1 MSGDDT
7 TDYELSRRTFAKAAG
22 VAAGGGL
29 LGASIGS
36 AAAADSFR
44 TTFANVRVQ
53 EAKKVWDRGFRGR
66 HDRTLGLTDSGLDA
80 RHPDLGPWNGVQ
92 AIDDGGTFR
101 LVDPEQSTAMRSQV
115 YDSDPDMEASAT
127 VDPGAFPAGSET
139 VLHTFELSGTSFDTA
154 NNYAKDTMWPA
165 HDLLLDAELSW
176 SPNADA
182 ANDLEFRLDRRTDS
196 GGWEQVARTA
206 TGSMPEQLTGV
217 ELRPDSTYRL
227 VAECYVNTVTQAT
240 VTANLV
246 NHRAS
251 YEDIEG
257 SVFEQ
262 AAADG
267 SDATPKCVGWADP
280 DSRFGSLDTPRDPN
294 GHGTHCASIM
304 GGSGRASAIHSVVEQ
319 EENMSAVLIPGD
331 TLEYEVGVDPSND
344 EGGVFVSAYG
354 DNLELA
360 IEASDGREVGSS
372 IIASDTSALDNNV
385 AEAPADS
392 AGTYTVYVR
401 PADVHAQG
409 ETVGATLSTGRVNTV
424 SVGRL
429 THPSADES
437 DRSADGEVSLHS
449 GMAPNAGLVGL
460 QGFSAPVAMLADHG
474 NAFTSELNLRSVN
487 MSWGYT
493 GGLPLGAFGQGL
505 DNGVVADVKTMA
517 EAGILSVAA
526 AGNAATPANGNGAPA
541 IADEAISVVA
551 TGPRDGISAY
561 SSGGIG
567 ANDEDGDGTYMKPD
581 VTAPGGTL
589 TDLAFAAKADTDT
602 ETFGKKATDGE
613 YDRPRDY
620 TGKAGT
626 SMASPYTNGTAGL
639 VAEAM
644 EFGEETPDG
653 IALPAPEDTE
663 FEDVMRLKSVLLST
677 ATQTAFTAAP
687 YHRAKAP
694 TYTHGERD
702 PFEGYGRINPDAAV
716 DAVTRPFLTGLYDL
730 DAKESTEASADAV
743 VGLDVPTDSR
753 AVAGF
758 VDAPEGTLDVSM
770 SFSHFSGG
778 NKGMAKGSPW
788 VDLFV
793 YDATSPAANG
803 EPNIVA
809 SAEGRQGSG
818 AVSVDVGEG
827 GGVYYVVVKLVN
839 VPGAV
844 NGYDIQANMDLAF
857 DFERA
862 ALPMFTASG
871 RRTDDSTQ
879 YTAGQT
885 AEVQVE
891 IDSLSSVDGAEIRD
905 RIPSEWTVETEFS
918 DDVVTTTTAE
928 NGDTL
933 VHFGSVDASK
943 LSASDTGD
951 DHGDDPGE
959 FSYLVEAPEAA
970 GDYTFG
976 PAVAVIDDPKG
987 GRVSNTQATFGG
999 TETNIVLS
1007 TSTGSDSPTDTITDG
1022 VKDGTDTVT
1031 DGVEDGTDAVTSG
1044 TGTTTGGSDGGST
1057 VGDAVDETASTV
1069 TETTSTATDSL

>member
-22 VAAGGGL
+22 AAAGGGL
-29 LGASIGS
+29 LGASMGS
-36 AAAADSFR
+36 AAAADDSFE
-44 TTFANVRVQ
+44 TSFANVRVQ
-53 EAKKVWDRGFRGR
+53 EARKVWDRGFRGR

-101 LVDPEQSTAMRSQV
+101 LVDPEESKMMRSQV
-115 YDSDPDMEASAT
+115 YGSDPDMEATAT
-127 VDPGAFPAGSET
+127 VEPGAFPAGSEK
-139 VLHTFELSGTSFDTA
+139 VLHTFDVSGTSYDTA
-154 NNYAKDTMWPA
+154 NNYAKDTMYPMY
-165 HDLLLDAELSW
+165 DLLLEAELSW
-176 SPNADA
+176 SPNANA
-182 ANDLEFRLDRRTDS
+182 ANDLEFRLDRQAEDGT
-196 GGWEQVARTA
+196 WTTVARTA
-206 TGSMPEQLTGV
+206 TGSMPEQLNGV
-217 ELRPDSTYRL
+217 ELQPDSSYRL

-240 VTANLV
+240 VTANFAKI
-246 NHRAS
+246 RAS
-251 YEDIEG
+251 YEEVG
-257 SVFEQ
+257 SVFDRG
-262 AAADG
+262 AADG
-267 SDATPKCVGWADP
+267 SNATPKCVGWADP
-280 DSRFGSLDTPRDPN
+280 DSRFGSLDKPRDPN

-304 GGSGRASAIHSVVEQ
+304 GGSGRASAVHSLVEQ
-319 EENMSAVLIPGD
+319 DDNMSTVLIPGD
-331 TLEYEVGVDPSND
+331 TLEYEVSVDPTNG

-360 IEASDGREVGSS
+360 IEGPDGREVGSS

-409 ETVGATLSTGRVNTV
+409 ETVGATLSTGRVSAV

-429 THPSADES
+429 ADPSTLES
-437 DRSADGEVSLHS
+437 DRDEGEVSLHS

-460 QGFSAPVAMLADHG
+460 QGFSAPVAMLATHG
-474 NAFTSELNLRSVN
+474 ESFTDSFNLRSVN

-493 GGLPLGAFGQGL
+493 GGLPLGGLGQGL
-505 DNGVVADVKTMA
+505 DNGVVANIKTMA
-517 EAGILSVAA
+517 ESGILSVAA

-541 IADEAISVVA
+541 VADEAISVVA
-551 TGPRDGISAY
+551 TGPRDGISGY

-602 ETFGKKATDGE
+602 SNFDTDTG
-613 YDRPRDY
+613 PRDY

-644 EFGEETPDG
+644 EFGAETPEE
-653 IALPAPEDTE
+653 ISLPEPTDTG

-694 TYTHGERD
+694 VYQHGERD

-716 DAVTRPFLTGLYDL
+716 DAVTRPFMTGLYDL
-730 DAKESTEASADAV
+730 DPKETASDSADATL
-743 VGLDVPTDSR
+743 GLDVPTDSR

-758 VDAPEGTLDVSM
+758 VEAPEGTLDVSL

-803 EPNIVA
+803 EPNAVA
-809 SAEGRQGSG
+809 SVEGRQGSG
-818 AVSVDVGEG
+818 SVSVDVGDG
-827 GGVYYVVVKLVN
+827 GGVYYVVAKLVN

-844 NGYDIQANMDLAF
+844 NGYDIQANMNLSF

-862 ALPMFTASG
+862 AFPTFTASG

-879 YTAGQT
+879 YTAGQA
-885 AEVQVE
+885 AEVRVE
-891 IDSLSSVDGAEIRD
+891 IDSLSEVDSAEIRD
-905 RIPSEWTVETEFS
+905 RVPSEWTVKTVFS
-918 DDVVTTTTAE
+918 DDVVGTTTAE

-933 VHFGSVDASK
+933 VHFGSVDAAK
-943 LSASDTGD
+943 LSASDSGD
-951 DHGDDPGE
+951 EHGDDPGE

-976 PAVAVIDDPKG
+976 PAAAVIEDPKDKS
-987 GRVSNTQATFGG
+987 VSNTQATFGG

-1007 TSTGSDSPTDTITDG
+1007 TSTGSESPTDTITDG
-1022 VKDGTDTVT
+1022 VEDGTDTVT
-1031 DGVEDGTDAVTSG
+1031 EGTDTV
-1044 TGTTTGGSDGGST
+1044 TGGSDGGST
-1057 VGDAVDETASTV
+1057 VGDAVDETTSTV
-1069 TETTSTATDSL
+1069 TETTESTTSTLTDSL